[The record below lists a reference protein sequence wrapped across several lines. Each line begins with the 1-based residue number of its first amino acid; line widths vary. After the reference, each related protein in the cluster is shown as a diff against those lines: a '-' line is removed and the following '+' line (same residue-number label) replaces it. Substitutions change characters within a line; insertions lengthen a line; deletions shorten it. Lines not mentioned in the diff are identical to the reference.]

1 MRNKNKNIRESTET
15 IIIIKYARLY
25 HREWGLKQQR
35 FDLGDCCAR
44 YCWTAWF
51 TTEVKYAYV
60 TKFYTSITLVYQNI
74 FPLFMWPIKA
84 VFRKLLK
91 EQPPEC
97 SYYCI

>member
-15 IIIIKYARLY
+15 IIIIIIIRYARFY
-25 HREWGLKQQR
+25 HREWGLKMRLKQQR

-51 TTEVKYAYV
+51 TTEVKYVYV

-84 VFRKLLK
+84 VVRKVML
-91 EQPPEC
+91 
-97 SYYCI
+97 CIN